1 MRATAQELEQII
13 RVARRSRQM
22 LLTTVNEAGEPSFT
36 PVQEC
41 RLTDETRVSIKA
53 WTDIPLPENTGGHD
67 NVALLIWNTSENRG
81 YQLGGRTIRART
93 TAVLDGY
100 AEIEE
105 HEHFPQVQR
114 EILME
119 VDSIQDLHFGARER
133 WYSDSERGEQDE
145 SGDGPERK
153 EPRR

>member
-1 MRATAQELEQII
+1 M
-13 RVARRSRQM
+13 RVARRSRQV

-36 PVQEC
+36 PVQDC
-41 RLTDETRVSIKA
+41 RLTDETRISIKA
-53 WTDIPLPENTGGHD
+53 WTDIPLPENAEGRD
-67 NVALLIWNTSENRG
+67 NVALLVWNAGENRG
-81 YQLGGRTIRART
+81 YHLGGRAIRSRT

-119 VDSIQDLHFGARER
+119 VDFIEDLQFGARES
-133 WYSDSERGEQDE
+133 WYGERSRGGQDE
-145 SGDGPERK
+145 SGDGPEHK
-153 EPRR
+153 EPGR

>member
-1 MRATAQELEQII
+1 MRATAQELEQVV
-13 RVARRSRQM
+13 RVARLSRQV
-22 LLTTVNEAGEPSFT
+22 LLATVNETGELSFT

-41 RLTDETRVSIKA
+41 RLTDETRIYVKA
-53 WTDIPLPENTGGHD
+53 WTDIPPVESRDGHHKLT
-67 NVALLIWNTSENRG
+67 LLIWNTREGNG
-81 YQLGGRTIRART
+81 YELTGRAVQSQA

-119 VDSIQDLHFGARER
+119 VDSIEDLHFGGRES
-133 WYSDSERGEQDE
+133 WQS
-145 SGDGPERK
+145 P
-153 EPRR
+153 